1 MTNPQPRAPRI
12 QPLALQT
19 GTLQT
24 RRPRD
29 RIVQSLRALVLGVC
43 VAGGIATAAAADAP
57 SPTRPTPPPANAATA
72 ALLSAADLQAD
83 VDVLKQ
89 AYTQLHPGLYRYNT
103 PAQMAGHFREL
114 RRALDHDQ
122 PLGEAY
128 LAFSLFAAKVRCG
141 HTYPNFYNQP
151 KPIAAAILERDR
163 RVPFEFRWL
172 GERMVITRNLS
183 SDASL
188 VPGTEVLAIEDV
200 PVRRILRQL
209 MRIARADGHNDAK
222 RRANLEVGGNERYPA
237 FDIYLPLFFPQ
248 VDDQLRLKLRAPDGR
263 SVRTRE
269 VPALTYAQRMA
280 AMGAP
285 TDRNA
290 PAFSLRG
297 IGDDTVVLK
306 MPGWALYNSKW
317 DWRGFLQQTFE
328 ELHANG
334 TRTLILD
341 LRGNEGGLDVG
352 SVLLSY
358 LTEQPQTLPQY
369 RRLVRYR
376 QIPAALRPFLD
387 TWDRS
392 FDDWGAAARDIGDP
406 RFFQLVREGEREDAD
421 VIQPAS
427 PRFTGKVYALV
438 GPTNSSATFEFATM
452 LRSTGLGVL
461 VGEPTG
467 GNRRGINGGA
477 FYFLRLPRTGIE
489 LDVPLVG
496 QFPRTPQP
504 DAGLVPDILAV
515 PTIADI
521 AAGRDRALDA
531 ALAHARGQRQP

>member
-1 MTNPQPRAPRI
+1 MTDPQPNVPRR
-12 QPLALQT
+12 QPGALQPRRRRSRPVEALIALAL
-19 GTLQT
+19 
-24 RRPRD
+24 
-29 RIVQSLRALVLGVC
+29 AVC
-43 VAGGIATAAAADAP
+43 VASGIAPAAAADPRTPAP
-57 SPTRPTPPPANAATA
+57 PTSATA
-72 ALLSAADLQAD
+72 TALLSAADLQAD
-83 VDVLKQ
+83 VDVLEQ
-89 AYTQLHPGLYRYNT
+89 AYTRLHPGLYRYNT
-103 PAQMAGHFREL
+103 PAQMAGHFRDL

-151 KPIAAAILERDR
+151 KPIAAALLERDR

-188 VPGTEVLAIEDV
+188 VPGTEVLAIEEV

-222 RRANLEVGGNERYPA
+222 RRASLEVGGNERYPA

-248 VDDQLRLKLRAPDGR
+248 VDERLRLKVRAPDA
-263 SVRTRE
+263 RTARTLE

-285 TDRNA
+285 ADRNA
-290 PAFSLRG
+290 PVFSLRA
-297 IGDDTVVLK
+297 IGDDTVVLE
-306 MPGWALYNSKW
+306 MPSWALYNTRW

-328 ELHANG
+328 RLNAQG

-341 LRGNEGGLDVG
+341 VRGNEGGLDVG

-358 LTEQPQTLPQY
+358 LTERPQTLPQY

-376 QIPAALRPFLD
+376 QIPATLRPYLD

-392 FDDWGAAARDIGDP
+392 FDNWGTAARDIGDP

-421 VIQPAS
+421 VIAPAS

-438 GPTNSSATFEFATM
+438 GPTNSSATFEFATL
-452 LRSTGLGVL
+452 LRITGLGVL

-477 FYFLRLPRTGIE
+477 FYFLRLPRSGIE

-496 QFPRTPQP
+496 QFPRSPQP
-504 DAGLVPDILAV
+504 DAGLVPDLLAV

-521 AAGRDRALDA
+521 ASGRDRALDT